1 MFRTYAIGHH
11 RSSATRGTPRIVD
24 TFGRGCDQCGPQV
37 TRVGPGLS
45 LSRRIVQA
53 HGAELSVDSTPG
65 VGAVFAFDLA
75 VAG

>member
-45 LSRRIVQA
+45 LSRRIVQP
-53 HGAELSVDSTPG
+53 HGAELCVDSTLG
-65 VGAVFAFDLA
+65 RGSVFACDME
-75 VAG
+75 VVR